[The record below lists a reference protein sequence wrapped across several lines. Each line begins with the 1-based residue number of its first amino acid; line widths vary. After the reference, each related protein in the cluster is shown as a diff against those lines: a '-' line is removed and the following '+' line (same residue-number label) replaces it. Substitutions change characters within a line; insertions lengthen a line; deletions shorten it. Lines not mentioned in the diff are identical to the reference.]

1 MKTGGWFYI
10 YIVVETCCHASK
22 PSSFRV
28 PYRISS
34 GSVIPAAGKVTAK
47 D

>member
-1 MKTGGWFYI
+1 MITGGWFYI
-10 YIVVETCCHASK
+10 YIVVETYCHASE
-22 PSSFRV
+22 PSSFRA

-34 GSVIPAAGKVTAK
+34 SSVIPAAGKVTGK